1 MTIGEKIALRRRNA
15 GLSQETLAGQLGVSR
30 QAVSRWE
37 TNESLPDTEKVLQL
51 CRIFG
56 VSADDLLLDQA
67 PETALKFNAARPLL
81 PVWRRAFRHVYLG
94 LGAVGVVLALV
105 GLAGVLH
112 WAVTTHM
119 WDPDWG
125 RFGSALQTPST
136 APFCREDC
144 FCWGSPWLC
153 WPSMCCC
160 PNGTRYR
167 FHDLTER
174 NPIYE

>member
-15 GLSQETLAGQLGVSR
+15 GLSQEALAGQLGVSR

-81 PVWRRAFRHVYLG
+81 PVWRRAFRYVYLG

-125 RFGSALQTPST
+125 RFGSALT
-136 APFCREDC
+136 D
-144 FCWGSPWLC
+144 
-153 WPSMCCC
+153 
-160 PNGTRYR
+160 TRYGAILPGGLLLLGIGLALLVFGVLLSKR
-167 FHDLTER
+167 DQIQASSSHRKESD
-174 NPIYE
+174 I

>member
-1 MTIGEKIALRRRNA
+1 MTIGEKIALRRRSA
-15 GLSQETLAGQLGVSR
+15 GLSQEALAVQLGVSR
-30 QAVSRWE
+30 QAISRWE

-56 VSADDLLLDQA
+56 VSADDLLLDQS
-67 PETALKFNAARPLL
+67 PETAAEPTSARPPL
-81 PVWRRAFRHVYLG
+81 PLWRQVFRYVYLG

-125 RFGSALQTPST
+125 RFGSALT
-136 APFCREDC
+136 D
-144 FCWGSPWLC
+144 
-153 WPSMCCC
+153 
-160 PNGTRYR
+160 TRYGAILPGGLLLLGIALALLAFDVLLSKR
-167 FHDLTER
+167 DQVQVPRSHRKESD
-174 NPIYE
+174 I

>member
-15 GLSQETLAGQLGVSR
+15 GLSQEALAGQLGVSR

-81 PVWRRAFRHVYLG
+81 PVWRRAFRYVYLG

-125 RFGSALQTPST
+125 RFGSALT
-136 APFCREDC
+136 E
-144 FCWGSPWLC
+144 
-153 WPSMCCC
+153 
-160 PNGTRYR
+160 TRYGAILSGGLLLLLIALALLAFDVLLSKR
-167 FHDLTER
+167 DQVQVPRSHRKESD
-174 NPIYE
+174 I

>member
-15 GLSQETLAGQLGVSR
+15 GLSQETLAVQLGVSR

-81 PVWRRAFRHVYLG
+81 PVWRRAFRYVYLG

-125 RFGSALQTPST
+125 RFGSALT
-136 APFCREDC
+136 D
-144 FCWGSPWLC
+144 
-153 WPSMCCC
+153 
-160 PNGTRYR
+160 TRYGAILSGGLLLLLIA
-167 FHDLTER
+167 LTLLVFDVLLSKRDQVQVPRSHRKESD
-174 NPIYE
+174 I

>member
-15 GLSQETLAGQLGVSR
+15 GLSQEALAVQLGVSR
-30 QAVSRWE
+30 QAISRWE

-56 VSADDLLLDQA
+56 VSADDLLLDQS
-67 PETALKFNAARPLL
+67 PETAAEPTSARPPL
-81 PVWRRAFRHVYLG
+81 PLWRQVFRYVYLG

-125 RFGSALQTPST
+125 RFGSALT
-136 APFCREDC
+136 D
-144 FCWGSPWLC
+144 
-153 WPSMCCC
+153 
-160 PNGTRYR
+160 TRYGAILPGGLLLLGIALALLAFDVLLSKR
-167 FHDLTER
+167 DQVQVPRSHRKESD
-174 NPIYE
+174 I